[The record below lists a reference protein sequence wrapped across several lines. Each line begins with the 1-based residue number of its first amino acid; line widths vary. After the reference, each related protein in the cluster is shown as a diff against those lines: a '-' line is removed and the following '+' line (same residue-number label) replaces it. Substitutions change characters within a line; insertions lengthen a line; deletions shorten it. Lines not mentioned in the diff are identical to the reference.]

1 MRPDERLAAARAAE
15 VAGRP
20 PKVVLFWG
28 HKPDKDGRTGRG
40 CFSQW
45 WPARFTADGI
55 TYPTAEHWMM
65 AGKARLFGDEQGL
78 EKVLAAKSP
87 GAAKAAGRQ
96 VRGFDE
102 DAWTAVRYD
111 IVLAGTI
118 AKFTQHPDLADI
130 LTRTGTQ
137 LLAEASPFDRI
148 WGIGMAASNPDATR
162 PTRWR
167 GLNLLGFALMDAR
180 DHLTTP
186 GADRETFR

>member
-1 MRPDERLAAARAAE
+1 MRPEER
-15 VAGRP
+15 
-20 PKVVLFWG
+20 
-28 HKPDKDGRTGRG
+28 
-40 CFSQW
+40 
-45 WPARFTADGI
+45 
-55 TYPTAEHWMM
+55 
-65 AGKARLFGDEQGL
+65 
-78 EKVLAAKSP
+78 LAAKSP

-102 DAWTAVRYD
+102 DTWVAARYG

-148 WGIGMAASNPDATR
+148 WGIGMAAGNPAAAH
-162 PTRWR
+162 PSRWR

-180 DHLTTP
+180 DQLTAS
-186 GADRETFR
+186 GVEG

>member
-1 MRPDERLAAARAAE
+1 MRPEERLAAACTAE
-15 VAGRP
+15 AEAETAGQEL
-20 PKVVLFWG
+20 KVVLFWG
-28 HKPDKDGRTGRG
+28 HKPDKDGSTGRG

-45 WPARFTADGI
+45 WPAPFTVDGI

-65 AGKARLFGDEQGL
+65 AGKARLFGDRQGL

-102 DAWTAVRYD
+102 DAWTAARYE

-148 WGIGMAASNPDATR
+148 WGIGMGASNPDAGR
-162 PTRWR
+162 PTCWR

-180 DHLTTP
+180 DHVTAF
-186 GADRETFR
+186 GADR

>member
-1 MRPDERLAAARAAE
+1 MRPDERLAAACAAE
-15 VAGRP
+15 AAGKP

-45 WPARFTADGI
+45 WPAPFTVDGI

-65 AGKARLFGDEQGL
+65 AGKARLFGDQPGL

-102 DAWTAVRYD
+102 DAWTAARYD
-111 IVLAGTI
+111 IVIAGTL

-137 LLAEASPFDRI
+137 VLAEASPFDRI
-148 WGIGMAASNPDATR
+148 WGIGMAASNPAATQ
-162 PTRWR
+162 PSRWK

-180 DHLTTP
+180 DHLTTA
-186 GADRETFR
+186 GDDR